1 MSNEIHII
9 KSQLLLLQHL
19 AAGLTL
25 KEIAATLSISHNTV
39 KTRVKTLYKKFN
51 VSSRKELINKALKLN
66 LLKHNEV
73 KPKFRKRFVK
83 IKAEMPEPV
92 LIRHLTAEEAR
103 FLYLISE
110 GFRIKDIIKTMEL
123 SGIYHA
129 RILKVSICWKLNSQ
143 NIVQAAVCARL
154 LEII

>member
-1 MSNEIHII
+1 MDSFKNNLKTLYNKNSNKIYLI
-9 KSQLLLLQHL
+9 KSQILLLQHL

-39 KTRVKTLYKKFN
+39 KTRVKTLYQKFN

-92 LIRHLTAEEAR
+92 LIRHLTI
-103 FLYLISE
+103 LI
-110 GFRIKDIIKTMEL
+110 R
-123 SGIYHA
+123 
-129 RILKVSICWKLNSQ
+129 
-143 NIVQAAVCARL
+143 
-154 LEII
+154 

>member
-1 MSNEIHII
+1 M
-9 KSQLLLLQHL
+9 QHL

-25 KEIAATLSISHNTV
+25 KEIAVSLNVSYNTI

-51 VSSRKELINKALKLN
+51 VSYRKELINKALKLN

-73 KPKFRKRFVK
+73 KPKFRKRFIK
-83 IKAEMPEPV
+83 IKAETPEPV
-92 LIRHLTAEEAR
+92 LVCPLTAEEVR
-103 FLYLISE
+103 FLYLISA

-129 RILKVSICWKLNSQ
+129 KILKVSVCRKLNSK
-143 NIVQAAVCARL
+143 NILQAAVYAKL